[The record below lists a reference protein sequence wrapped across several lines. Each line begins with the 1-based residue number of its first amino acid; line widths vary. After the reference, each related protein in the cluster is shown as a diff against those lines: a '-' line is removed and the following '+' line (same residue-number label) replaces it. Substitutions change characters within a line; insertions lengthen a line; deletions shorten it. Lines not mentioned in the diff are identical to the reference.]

1 MLIYIRGAGDLA
13 SGIALRLH
21 HAGMQVV
28 MSELKEPMAVRRTV
42 SFSEAMRCG
51 SCTVEEIR
59 AKRAGSAQE
68 ARALAAENQ
77 IAVVWD
83 PGADIFRELS
93 PDVLVDAIM
102 AKKNLGTS
110 IGEAPVVI
118 GVGPGFTAGVDCHA
132 VIETKR
138 GHTLGRVIRNGSAI
152 ADTGIP
158 GVVAGFG
165 AERVLRA
172 PADGIFRSCRCIG
185 DLVQAGETVGYV
197 GTCPMPARIPGMIRG
212 LLQDGVRVSK
222 GLKCGDVD
230 PRGKDADFKT
240 VSDKSLAIGGG
251 VLEAVLWLSREKK
264 M

>member
-83 PGADIFRELS
+83 PGADIFREL
-93 PDVLVDAIM
+93 VLVNMPVKENYWPYIVHGLESFPG
-102 AKKNLGTS
+102 KVTFVY
-110 IGEAPVVI
+110 GENDPSYMNAMFMLPVQFPDTEIEVI
-118 GVGPGFTAGVDCHA
+118 
-132 VIETKR
+132 
-138 GHTLGRVIRNGSAI
+138 
-152 ADTGIP
+152 
-158 GVVAGFG
+158 
-165 AERVLRA
+165 
-172 PADGIFRSCRCIG
+172 
-185 DLVQAGETVGYV
+185 Q
-197 GTCPMPARIPGMIRG
+197 
-212 LLQDGVRVSK
+212 
-222 GLKCGDVD
+222 
-230 PRGKDADFKT
+230 DADHHFT
-240 VSDKSLAIGGG
+240 DHMDTFLDLPGYFT
-251 VLEAVLWLSREKK
+251 LEEKDD
-264 M
+264 